1 VLTNN
6 VPIDTTYYLEHQL
19 AKPLA
24 RIFEPI
30 LGIKAEQI
38 LISKF
43 IYKFKISKIYFR
55 WRSYKEEN
63 GHKAEKWINGRIF
76 CQKIEL
82 FGLSSANGFWRGQSA
97 GNMQKLSTESEETL
111 HGKGL
116 KI

>member
-1 VLTNN
+1 MLTNN

-43 IYKFKISKIYFR
+43 
-55 WRSYKEEN
+55 
-63 GHKAEKWINGRIF
+63 
-76 CQKIEL
+76 L
-82 FGLSSANGFWRGQSA
+82 
-97 GNMQKLSTESEETL
+97 
-111 HGKGL
+111 
-116 KI
+116 